1 MASRGGEDAAIA
13 DIAADDKPVA
23 PTLYQAYSSN
33 LRKAV
38 DAVFADGRNAGT
50 ADRLRANVSRFAAY
64 KAWHATAQVR
74 EALDEN
80 GGDLEAARR
89 TLRRFNR
96 WQAAEYNTAV
106 ARSRTAKQWQQWND
120 GGDNSRVFPNIVW
133 LPSMSATPR
142 EEHRAFW
149 NRVWPKDDPFWDTN
163 QPGNLWNCKCDWE
176 QTDEPVSQGNPAA
189 TVKHDGLEGN
199 PAKTGEIFTDNAAY
213 VKKSGNSNSQRK
225 KAELKI
231 ADGIR
236 PLLEAELKGKLVG
249 EKAKCSIDGV
259 EHEVMFFSKGIE
271 EAAQSMKGTKTYW
284 IKNEILP
291 RISEYIRD
299 GHYIQRVRSD
309 ATHNINAATVRLKRN
324 TDWFYYFSIK
334 LPDGTDAYINI
345 GHFKDTHPDPSRAD
359 RYYFYTITKQLPS
372 Y

>member
-80 GGDLEAARR
+80 GGDMEAARR

-176 QTDEPVSQGNPAA
+176 QTDEPVTGDNPEGLKPAR
-189 TVKHDGLEGN
+189 GLEGN
-199 PAKTGEIFTDNAAY
+199 PAETGQIFTDECTYFKNI
-213 VKKSGNSNSQRK
+213 SNTKRK
-225 KAELKI
+225 KMEKY
-231 ADGIR
+231 
-236 PLLEAELKGKLVG
+236 VG
-249 EKAKCSIDGV
+249 EKILKKESIHALKAVQNDKVTVDKRGV
-259 EHEVMFFSKGIE
+259 NIDVLFDSKTTSHLANDVAE
-271 EAAQSMKGTKTYW
+271 NCNFLWNVSM
-284 IKNEILP
+284 P
-291 RISEYIRD
+291 RIKELLENATLVAHERNVKLVKKPSAVHYYYYECRIGKEVFYLNVEENYVVMEGRHFYRLYSIVDKLRD
-299 GHYIQRVRSD
+299 TAILY
-309 ATHNINAATVRLKRN
+309 
-324 TDWFYYFSIK
+324 
-334 LPDGTDAYINI
+334 
-345 GHFKDTHPDPSRAD
+345 
-359 RYYFYTITKQLPS
+359 
-372 Y
+372 

>member
-149 NRVWPKDDPFWDTN
+149 NRVWPKDDPFWDSN

-176 QTDEPVSQGNPAA
+176 QTDEPVTGDNPEGIRPAR
-189 TVKHDGLEGN
+189 GLEGN
-199 PAKTGEIFTDNAAY
+199 PAQTGQIFTDECTY
-213 VKKSGNSNSQRK
+213 VKKANGHSDVHAFYRDRMLDEAKSIEKKVSANIDGTQREVLVNKVGITESVK
-225 KAELKI
+225 KSFGS
-231 ADGIR
+231 ADYWLR
-236 PLLEAELKGKLVG
+236 NELLEKI
-249 EKAKCSIDGV
+249 EK
-259 EHEVMFFSKGIE
+259 
-271 EAAQSMKGTKTYW
+271 Y
-284 IKNEILP
+284 LP
-291 RISEYIRD
+291 
-299 GHYIQRVRSD
+299 D
-309 ATHNINAATVRLKRN
+309 ANYLMPETVDLTHNSGKTLKLKRKMERAH
-324 TDWFYYFSIK
+324 K
-334 LPDGTDAYINI
+334 LQIDLGNKTFFVTIFEY
-345 GHFKDTHPDPSRAD
+345 KDTGDLL
-359 RYYFYTITKQLPS
+359 FYCIEPV
-372 Y
+372 

>member
-80 GGDLEAARR
+80 GGDMEAARR

-133 LPSMSATPR
+133 LPSMSTTPR

-176 QTDEPVSQGNPAA
+176 QTDEPATNGNPTAA
-189 TVKHDGLEGN
+189 IRHNGLEGN
-199 PAKTGEIFTDNAAY
+199 PGKTGEVFTDECSYIKKVNAGMPTEIIRAVRDINRSLY
-213 VKKSGNSNSQRK
+213 ADTDLHFSTSIGRVWVDNISIIEVTKGAKTDESYFLKQEIARHFDLYASQLQPLPDEAIDLSHNNPDSDFYKRK
-225 KAELKI
+225 EQFEKMKVFRLKI
-231 ADGIR
+231 IGQDY
-236 PLLEAELKGKLVG
+236 KGNRKTFDYQVKLG
-249 EKAKCSIDGV
+249 KYKNSEKLNLYSIT
-259 EHEVMFFSKGIE
+259 EP
-271 EAAQSMKGTKTYW
+271 W
-284 IKNEILP
+284 
-291 RISEYIRD
+291 
-299 GHYIQRVRSD
+299 
-309 ATHNINAATVRLKRN
+309 
-324 TDWFYYFSIK
+324 
-334 LPDGTDAYINI
+334 
-345 GHFKDTHPDPSRAD
+345 
-359 RYYFYTITKQLPS
+359 
-372 Y
+372 